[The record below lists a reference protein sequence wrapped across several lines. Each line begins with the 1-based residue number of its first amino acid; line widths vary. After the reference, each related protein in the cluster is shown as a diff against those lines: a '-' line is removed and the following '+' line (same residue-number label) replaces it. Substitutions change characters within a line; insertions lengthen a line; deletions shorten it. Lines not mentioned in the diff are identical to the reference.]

1 MNAFSRRVDMRT
13 VGIADLK
20 NNLSRYLDE
29 VKRGKEIL
37 IKDRNR
43 PVARIVPL
51 RLAGD
56 EEEEAE
62 LLALAAEGKIKLPEK
77 DSGLDQSFW
86 KQARPEVPVNA
97 IRRVIKEDR
106 DER

>member
-1 MNAFSRRVDMRT
+1 MRT

-20 NNLSRYLDE
+20 NNLSRYLSE
-29 VKRGKEIL
+29 VKRGGEIL

-51 RLAGD
+51 GLAD
-56 EEEEAE
+56 DEEAE
-62 LLALAAEGKIKLPEK
+62 LLALAAEGKIKLPGK

-86 KQARPEVPVNA
+86 KQVRPDVEMNA
-97 IRRVIKEDR
+97 IQRVIREDR

>member
-1 MNAFSRRVDMRT
+1 MRT

-20 NNLSRYLDE
+20 NNLSRYLGE
-29 VKRGKEIL
+29 VKRGGEIL

-51 RLAGD
+51 GLAD
-56 EEEEAE
+56 DEEAE
-62 LLALAAEGKIKLPEK
+62 LLALAAEGKIKLPVQ
-77 DSGLDQSFW
+77 DSALDQSFW
-86 KQARPEVPVNA
+86 KQARPEVPMNA
-97 IRRVIKEDR
+97 IQRVIRENP

>member
-1 MNAFSRRVDMRT
+1 MRT

-29 VKRGKEIL
+29 VKRGREIL

-51 RLAGD
+51 GLADD
-56 EEEEAE
+56 EETE
-62 LLALAAEGKIKLPEK
+62 LLALAAEGKIKLPEEN
-77 DSGLDQSFW
+77 SRLDQDFW
-86 KQARPEVPVNA
+86 KQVRPEVPMDA
-97 IRRVIKEDR
+97 IQRAIKEDR

>member
-1 MNAFSRRVDMRT
+1 MRT
-13 VGIADLK
+13 VGIAELK

-29 VKRGKEIL
+29 VKRGREIL

-51 RLAGD
+51 GLSDD
-56 EEEEAE
+56 EETE
-62 LLALAAEGKIKLPEK
+62 LLALAAEGKIKLPERE
-77 DSGLDQSFW
+77 SGLDQSFW
-86 KQARPEVPVNA
+86 KQTRPQVPMEA
-97 IRRVIKEDR
+97 IQCAMRDDR

>member
-1 MNAFSRRVDMRT
+1 MRT

-51 RLAGD
+51 GLA
-56 EEEEAE
+56 ENEEAE
-62 LLALAAEGKIKLPEK
+62 LLALAAEGKIKLPEQG
-77 DSGLDQSFW
+77 SGLDRSFW
-86 KQARPEVPVNA
+86 REARPEVSMDA
-97 IRRVIKEDR
+97 IRRAIREDR

>member
-1 MNAFSRRVDMRT
+1 MRT

-29 VKRGKEIL
+29 VKRGREIL

-51 RLAGD
+51 GLADD
-56 EEEEAE
+56 EETE
-62 LLALAAEGKIKLPEK
+62 LLDLAAEGKIKLPEQ

-86 KQARPEVPVNA
+86 KQARPEVPMHA
-97 IRRVIKEDR
+97 IQRAIKEDR

>member
-1 MNAFSRRVDMRT
+1 MRT

-29 VKRGKEIL
+29 VKRGREIL

-51 RLAGD
+51 GLAD
-56 EEEEAE
+56 DEEAE
-62 LLALAAEGKIKLPEK
+62 LLALAAEGKIKLPEQ

-86 KQARPEVPVNA
+86 KQARPEVPMDA
-97 IRRVIKEDR
+97 IKRAIKEDR

>member
-1 MNAFSRRVDMRT
+1 MRT
-13 VGIADLK
+13 VGIADFK

-29 VKRGKEIL
+29 VKRGVEIL

-51 RLAGD
+51 GFAD
-56 EEEEAE
+56 DEEAE
-62 LLALAAEGKIKLPEK
+62 LLALAADGKIKLPGQ

-86 KQARPEVPVNA
+86 KQSRPDVPMNA
-97 IRRVIKEDR
+97 IQRVIREDR